1 MGEGLSI
8 LRGGDRLQQ
17 VSVSLPPAVSSSPSN
32 NPRNIGAHAHARM
45 HGRHPDVPTPG
56 GSPPTQPVCDRKWM
70 GGRRGHVAAATLG
83 PQSSVS
89 VAESPRPS
97 ICSPPQRGI
106 CPPGES
112 VEGTHRGGKE
122 AHPPLTGRHT
132 HTPQNTTLLIYLFI
146 VRQLH
151 QDNLL
156 AQKMKINQHV
166 LLKHVTN
173 TSCQSHQL
181 HPGTRRRETRCFSDR
196 TLV

>member
-1 MGEGLSI
+1 MHTHTRIARPSP
-8 LRGGDRLQQ
+8 RCADTWRQ
-17 VSVSLPPAVSSSPSN
+17 PPHTAC
-32 NPRNIGAHAHARM
+32 
-45 HGRHPDVPTPG
+45 
-56 GSPPTQPVCDRKWM
+56 VCDRKWM

-122 AHPPLTGRHT
+122 THPPLTGHHTRT

-146 VRQLH
+146 GRQQH

-156 AQKMKINQHV
+156 AQKMKMNQHV

-173 TSCQSHQL
+173 TSCQSEPSVTAAPSRH
-181 HPGTRRRETRCFSDR
+181 GAARK
-196 TLV
+196 TLVF